1 MSLKTTVKNAIYD
14 VTDDLLVGHAHKV
27 EIAKFRDPKRTAI
40 LEQTDLT
47 DDQKRAIDDFYV
59 ENYGKKIPYT
69 WHRHNL
75 AISGNF
81 DARFFPELLF
91 IPEFERYMN
100 QPSEYATVFE
110 DKNLLYLFAD
120 KADVRTTRSLLTR
133 TAGIYRDANMKEL
146 TEREALDFAGSVGK
160 CFAKPTIGTCSGQ
173 GCGAYD
179 FDDGVDRGTG
189 LEIKTLLDKLGADF
203 SIQEPITCH
212 RSISALHPESVNT
225 LRVMTYRWRDELRV
239 LPMLMRIGCGKSAVD
254 NAHAG
259 GVFIGVSDQGLLA
272 PSALTEFNERFTKHP
287 DTGVVFDGYRIFG
300 AEKVIG
306 AARRMHATM
315 PQVGI
320 VSWDFTVDEDGEPL
334 VIEANIR
341 GGSIWLP
348 QMANGVPGFG
358 DATADILRWL
368 RFMNAKKPHE
378 RLNYKYGYHD

>member
-1 MSLKTTVKNAIYD
+1 MSLKTTVKNTIYD
-14 VTDDLLVGHAHKV
+14 TTEDLLAGRAHKA
-27 EIAKFRDPKRTAI
+27 EIAKFRDPKRVAI
-40 LEQTDLT
+40 LEQVKLT
-47 DDQKRAIDDFYV
+47 DGQKRAIDDFYV
-59 ENYGKKIPYT
+59 ENYGKKISYT

-120 KADVRTTRSLLTR
+120 KAGVRTTRSLLTR

-146 TEREALDFAGSVGK
+146 TEREALDFAGNVGK
-160 CFAKPTIGTCSGQ
+160 CFAKPTVGTCSGQ

-179 FDDGVDRGTG
+179 FDDGADRGPG
-189 LEIKTLLDKLGADF
+189 LEIKTLLDELGTDF

-287 DTGVVFDGYRIFG
+287 DTGVVFDGSRIFG
-300 AEKVIG
+300 AETVIG
-306 AARRMHATM
+306 AAKRMHATM

-378 RLNYKYGYHD
+378 RLNYKFGYYD

>member
-1 MSLKTTVKNAIYD
+1 MSLKTTVKNTIYD
-14 VTDDLLVGHAHKV
+14 TTEDLLAGRAHKA
-27 EIAKFRDPKRTAI
+27 EIAKFRDPKRVAI
-40 LEQTDLT
+40 LEQVKLT
-47 DDQKRAIDDFYV
+47 DGQKRAIDDFYV
-59 ENYGKKIPYT
+59 ENYGKKISYT

-120 KADVRTTRSLLTR
+120 KAGVRTTRSLLTR

-146 TEREALDFAGSVGK
+146 TEREALDFAGNVGK
-160 CFAKPTIGTCSGQ
+160 CFAKPTVGTCSGQ

-179 FDDGVDRGTG
+179 FDDGADRGTG
-189 LEIKTLLDKLGADF
+189 LEIKTLLDELGTDF

-306 AARRMHATM
+306 AAKRMHATM

-378 RLNYKYGYHD
+378 RLNYKFGYYD

>member
-14 VTDDLLVGHAHKV
+14 VTDDLLVDRAHKV
-27 EIAKFRDPKRTAI
+27 EIAKFRDSKRTAI
-40 LEQTDLT
+40 LEQADLT
-47 DDQKRAIDDFYV
+47 DGQKRAIDDFYV
-59 ENYGKKIPYT
+59 GNYGKKIPYT

-81 DARFFPELLF
+81 DVRFFPELLF

-100 QPSEYATVFE
+100 QPSEYAMVFE

-120 KADVRTTRSLLTR
+120 KAGVRTTRSLLTR

-160 CFAKPTIGTCSGQ
+160 CFAKPTVGTCSGQ

-189 LEIKTLLDKLGADF
+189 LEIKTLLDELGADF

-306 AARRMHATM
+306 AAKRMHATM

-341 GGSIWLP
+341 GGP
-348 QMANGVPGFG
+348 YGY
-358 DATADILRWL
+358 LRWRTACPDL
-368 RFMNAKKPHE
+368 ATLQPTSCV
-378 RLNYKYGYHD
+378 GCDS